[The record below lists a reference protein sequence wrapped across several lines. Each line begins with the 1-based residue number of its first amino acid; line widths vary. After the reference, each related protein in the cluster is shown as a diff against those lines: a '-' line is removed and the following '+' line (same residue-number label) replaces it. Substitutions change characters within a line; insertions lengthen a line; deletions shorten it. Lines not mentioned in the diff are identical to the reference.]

1 LKPSEWFTGKHAAFT
16 KLLKEWQDKQKPFV
30 AKKKAAENKK
40 KKETA
45 EGEEVE
51 GEEAKADD
59 LDIFG
64 VEDVCDACNGEPLF
78 VEFIFEDWALFTLR
92 YELFL
97 LCHAFK
103 HDIDDAENPG
113 IHESNLA
120 YYFTKYFNKQ
130 FLPKHYGKESV
141 KELMDFVKDTVK
153 IDAENSVL
161 STDLETDVDTID
173 IFVKLTEECR
183 RERQRRL
190 DAGDETARIKFNAI
204 LTQVTKPAQPVKA
217 VSVGLKPTVG
227 AVGFK
232 PTVGVP
238 GMAPRPAVQWRPQ
251 TTFGAAGFG
260 KGAGKGAW

>member
-1 LKPSEWFTGKHAAFT
+1 LNKKKTAKIEDLKPSQWFIGKHAAFT

-30 AKKKAAENKK
+30 AKKKAAEKK

-45 EGEEVE
+45 EEEVE
-51 GEEAKADD
+51 GGEEAKAED

-78 VEFIFEDWALFTLR
+78 VDFVFEDWALFTLR

-97 LCHAFK
+97 LTHAFK
-103 HDIDDAENPG
+103 HDVDDDQNPG
-113 IHESNLA
+113 IHETNLA
-120 YYFTKYFNKQ
+120 YYYTKYFNKQ
-130 FLPKHYGKESV
+130 FLPKHFGKESV
-141 KELMDFVKDTVK
+141 KELMDFVKDSVK
-153 IDAENSVL
+153 LDADNSVL
-161 STDLETDVDTID
+161 ATDLDTDVDTID

-217 VSVGLKPTVG
+217 VGVGIKTVG
-227 AVGFK
+227 AAGA
-232 PTVGVP
+232 VGV
-238 GMAPRPAVQWRPQ
+238 GPRPGQWRPQ
-251 TTFGAAGFG
+251 TAFGAAAMG
-260 KGAGKGAW
+260 KGKW